1 MEKIMDES
9 LLEVKAE
16 ILMEIYN
23 LIPEEEKQKEVN
35 KNGFEIKFEMFKE
48 KYKISYL
55 QKENK
60 IEARLFIPKGKKIEE
75 LEKLDTLFI
84 YKQALIDEL
93 NRKGKKE
100 IVAHQ
105 ILRDCRHRVKEKS
118 MLNLL
123 KLDAE
128 TEIK

>member
-9 LLEVKAE
+9 ILEVKAE

-35 KNGFEIKFEMFKE
+35 KNGFEIKFEMFE
-48 KYKISYL
+48 ENYKISYL
-55 QKENK
+55 PKEDK
-60 IEARLFIPKGKKIEE
+60 IEARLFTPKGKKMEE

-93 NRKGKKE
+93 NRKGKKG

-118 MLNLL
+118 LLNLL

-128 TEIK
+128 TEV